1 MIFDDLND
9 DNFLMYAMKEYND
22 IQCTDIEE
30 FYDDLKK
37 IKYIKRLFNIYKN
50 NGQLKERLILNHLIV
65 FYNVFPLQSG
75 TRILFYKIERDF
87 WPMLKTFLV
96 FLDRM
101 PETIDSIR
109 GEMIFDDLNEGN
121 FLMYSMKE
129 YNNIQCVDIE
139 EFYDDLKKIKYIKRL
154 FNIYLN
160 DGQLKERLIL
170 NHLIVFYNV
179 FPIQAGTRILFYK
192 IEEQFWPMLKTFLIF
207 LDRMPDKIESIRGKT
222 ILATDI
228 KLDDGIVT
236 RLRTIK
242 V

>member
-1 MIFDDLND
+1 
-9 DNFLMYAMKEYND
+9 MK
-22 IQCTDIEE
+22 
-30 FYDDLKK
+30 
-37 IKYIKRLFNIYKN
+37 
-50 NGQLKERLILNHLIV
+50 
-65 FYNVFPLQSG
+65 
-75 TRILFYKIERDF
+75 
-87 WPMLKTFLV
+87 
-96 FLDRM
+96 
-101 PETIDSIR
+101 
-109 GEMIFDDLNEGN
+109 FDDLNEGN
-121 FLMYSMKE
+121 FLMFSMKE
-129 YNNIQCVDIE
+129 YNNIQCIDIE

-179 FPIQAGTRILFYK
+179 FPIHAGTRILFYK

-222 ILATDI
+222 ILSTDI

>member
-1 MIFDDLND
+1 
-9 DNFLMYAMKEYND
+9 MK
-22 IQCTDIEE
+22 
-30 FYDDLKK
+30 
-37 IKYIKRLFNIYKN
+37 
-50 NGQLKERLILNHLIV
+50 
-65 FYNVFPLQSG
+65 
-75 TRILFYKIERDF
+75 
-87 WPMLKTFLV
+87 
-96 FLDRM
+96 
-101 PETIDSIR
+101 
-109 GEMIFDDLNEGN
+109 FDDLNEGT

-139 EFYDDLKKIKYIKRL
+139 EYYDDLKKIKYIKRL

-160 DGQLKERLIL
+160 EGQLKERLIL

-192 IEEQFWPMLKTFLIF
+192 IEEHFWPMLKTFLIF

-222 ILATDI
+222 ILSTDI

>member
-1 MIFDDLND
+1 MIFDDITD
-9 DNFLMYAMKEYND
+9 DNFLMFAMKEYND

-65 FYNVFPLQSG
+65 FFNVFPIQSG
-75 TRILFYKIERDF
+75 TRILFYKIEKSF

-109 GEMIFDDLNEGN
+109 GEMIRTSD
-121 FLMYSMKE
+121 
-129 YNNIQCVDIE
+129 IQ
-139 EFYDDLKKIKYIKRL
+139 
-154 FNIYLN
+154 
-160 DGQLKERLIL
+160 
-170 NHLIVFYNV
+170 
-179 FPIQAGTRILFYK
+179 
-192 IEEQFWPMLKTFLIF
+192 
-207 LDRMPDKIESIRGKT
+207 LDE
-222 ILATDI
+222 
-228 KLDDGIVT
+228 GIVT
-236 RLRTIK
+236 RLRSIK

>member
-1 MIFDDLND
+1 
-9 DNFLMYAMKEYND
+9 
-22 IQCTDIEE
+22 
-30 FYDDLKK
+30 
-37 IKYIKRLFNIYKN
+37 
-50 NGQLKERLILNHLIV
+50 
-65 FYNVFPLQSG
+65 
-75 TRILFYKIERDF
+75 
-87 WPMLKTFLV
+87 
-96 FLDRM
+96 
-101 PETIDSIR
+101 
-109 GEMIFDDLNEGN
+109 MIFDDLNEGN

-179 FPIQAGTRILFYK
+179 FPLQAGTRILFYK
-192 IEEQFWPMLKTFLIF
+192 IEEHFWPMLKTFLIF

-222 ILATDI
+222 IISTNI

>member
-1 MIFDDLND
+1 
-9 DNFLMYAMKEYND
+9 MK
-22 IQCTDIEE
+22 
-30 FYDDLKK
+30 
-37 IKYIKRLFNIYKN
+37 
-50 NGQLKERLILNHLIV
+50 
-65 FYNVFPLQSG
+65 
-75 TRILFYKIERDF
+75 
-87 WPMLKTFLV
+87 
-96 FLDRM
+96 
-101 PETIDSIR
+101 
-109 GEMIFDDLNEGN
+109 FDDLNEGN
-121 FLMYSMKE
+121 FLMFSMKE

-139 EFYDDLKKIKYIKRL
+139 EYYDDLKKIKYIKRL

-179 FPIQAGTRILFYK
+179 FPIHAGTRILFYK

-207 LDRMPDKIESIRGKT
+207 LERMPDKIESIRGKT
-222 ILATDI
+222 ILSTDI

>member
-1 MIFDDLND
+1 
-9 DNFLMYAMKEYND
+9 MK
-22 IQCTDIEE
+22 
-30 FYDDLKK
+30 
-37 IKYIKRLFNIYKN
+37 
-50 NGQLKERLILNHLIV
+50 
-65 FYNVFPLQSG
+65 
-75 TRILFYKIERDF
+75 
-87 WPMLKTFLV
+87 
-96 FLDRM
+96 
-101 PETIDSIR
+101 
-109 GEMIFDDLNEGN
+109 FDDLNEGN
-121 FLMYSMKE
+121 FLMFSMKE
-129 YNNIQCVDIE
+129 YNNIQCIDIE

-160 DGQLKERLIL
+160 NGQLKERLIL

-192 IEEQFWPMLKTFLIF
+192 IEEHFWPMLKTFLIF

-228 KLDDGIVT
+228 KLDEGIVT

>member
-1 MIFDDLND
+1 MRSICPQVIR
-9 DNFLMYAMKEYND
+9 MK
-22 IQCTDIEE
+22 
-30 FYDDLKK
+30 
-37 IKYIKRLFNIYKN
+37 
-50 NGQLKERLILNHLIV
+50 
-65 FYNVFPLQSG
+65 
-75 TRILFYKIERDF
+75 
-87 WPMLKTFLV
+87 
-96 FLDRM
+96 
-101 PETIDSIR
+101 
-109 GEMIFDDLNEGN
+109 FDDLNEGN
-121 FLMYSMKE
+121 FLMFSMKE
-129 YNNIQCVDIE
+129 YNNIQCIDIE

-192 IEEQFWPMLKTFLIF
+192 IEEQFWPMLKTFLIY

-222 ILATDI
+222 ILSTDI

>member
-65 FYNVFPLQSG
+65 FYNVFPIQSG
-75 TRILFYKIERDF
+75 TRILFYKIE
-87 WPMLKTFLV
+87 K
-96 FLDRM
+96 
-101 PETIDSIR
+101 S
-109 GEMIFDDLNEGN
+109 
-121 FLMYSMKE
+121 
-129 YNNIQCVDIE
+129 
-139 EFYDDLKKIKYIKRL
+139 
-154 FNIYLN
+154 
-160 DGQLKERLIL
+160 
-170 NHLIVFYNV
+170 
-179 FPIQAGTRILFYK
+179 
-192 IEEQFWPMLKTFLIF
+192 FWPMLKTFLIF
-207 LDRMPDKIESIRGKT
+207 LDRMPETIDSIRGET
-222 ILATDI
+222 IRSTDI
-228 KLDDGIVT
+228 QLDEGIVT